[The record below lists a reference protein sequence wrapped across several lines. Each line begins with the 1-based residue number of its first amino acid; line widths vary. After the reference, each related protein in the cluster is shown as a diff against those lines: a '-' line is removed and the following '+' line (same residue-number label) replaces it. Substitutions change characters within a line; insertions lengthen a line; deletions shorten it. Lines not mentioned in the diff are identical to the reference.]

1 MKSVFDDAR
10 QLIQAAIQ
18 QCFGSELVVMLPDGQ
33 QRKIQGYIKHQSS
46 ENHAIKRLL
55 TASCLPPLSTMMIKG
70 KRYSLAFSGHEQ
82 GKGNKDS
89 QLQREYVLNLSQ
101 AGIKHD
107 FSEF

>member
-1 MKSVFDDAR
+1 MKSAFDDAR
-10 QLIQAAIQ
+10 QLIRVAIQ

-46 ENHAIKRLL
+46 ESHAIKRLL

-70 KRYSLAFSGHEQ
+70 KRYSLVFSGHEQ

-89 QLQREYVLNLSQ
+89 QDRKSVV
-101 AGIKHD
+101 
-107 FSEF
+107 